1 MKPRS
6 ADDPYRALADPTR
19 RAVLEQLKAGE
30 QSVGTLAQQFEMSLP
45 AFSRH
50 LKVLHDAG
58 LVNQRSQGTQR
69 LYTLN
74 PEPLKDMSEWLHEF
88 EGFWNQKLD
97 ALAQYLNSTKGKR
110 KGGK

>member
-19 RAVLEQLKAGE
+19 RAVLEHLKTGE

-58 LVNQRSQGTQR
+58 LVTQRSQGTQR

-74 PEPLKDMSEWLHEF
+74 PEPLKDISEWLQEF
-88 EGFWNQKLD
+88 EVFWNQKLD
-97 ALAQYLNSTKGKR
+97 ALAQYLKAKKGKR
-110 KGGK
+110 KGRK

>member
-6 ADDPYRALADPTR
+6 AADPYRALADPTR
-19 RAVLEQLKAGE
+19 RAVLEQLKTGE
-30 QSVGTLAQQFEMSLP
+30 QTVGRLSQQFEMSLP

-74 PEPLKDMSEWLHEF
+74 PEPLKDMSEWLQEF
-88 EGFWNQKLD
+88 EGFWNHKLD
-97 ALAQYLNSTKGKR
+97 ALAHYLKAKKR